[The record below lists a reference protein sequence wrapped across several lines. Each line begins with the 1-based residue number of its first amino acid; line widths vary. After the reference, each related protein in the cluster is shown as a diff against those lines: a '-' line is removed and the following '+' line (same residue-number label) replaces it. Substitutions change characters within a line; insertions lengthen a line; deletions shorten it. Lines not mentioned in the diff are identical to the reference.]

1 MNIIKDVLGERFL
14 KNNRNNPSPTERE
27 LHESIVKS
35 LSDNKILSLDN
46 DGIKF
51 KRKVGKQLFINNTI
65 NEKTQIS
72 RGYVDFIA
80 LSCRYCQ
87 FDLLEKYLPSR
98 EEEVLIFKVINT
110 ARSLSIGV
118 EQFEG
123 CKVNLKEIEKRFE
136 FLLEPH
142 LDNDEKKELNHLF
155 TFFFKIFCKKKI
167 SDFSTLKKKFPK
179 IKAEEINTLMRNLN
193 NEDNFFRL
201 LSKIVSIFAN
211 PKDNQTNQDEKKQE
225 EDLSQNKESKSEN
238 KEKLEKQE
246 FLLEEIR
253 GRQKIRSSD
262 ETESETR
269 KEKVNCNFFKKPQ
282 YQIFTK
288 KFDLSIDAKKIVP
301 AQELSLLRKKLDK
314 EYVSDE
320 SFINKLAKKLE
331 KHLFSIQKN
340 YWKFD
345 QDEGYFDN
353 SKFASFIANKNETSI
368 FKIIDENFSKNTI
381 VSLLLDNSGSMRGKP
396 IVTAVKTTEIIAK
409 ILEKCKVNVEILG
422 FTTREWKGGQSKKLW
437 EETGKI
443 EKPGRLN
450 DLLHIVYKDSKVSWP
465 VCKNNLALVL
475 KEGILKENI
484 DGEALLWASRRLRIK
499 PERKKILIVISDGA
513 PVDDSTLSANNSN
526 ILDDHLKNVI
536 EKLENDSSIQLFAIG
551 IGHDVSKYYREAF
564 TIDDVSMLAEV
575 LVENLVKLFKS
586 ETY

>member
-1 MNIIKDVLGERFL
+1 MIK
-14 KNNRNNPSPTERE
+14 K
-27 LHESIVKS
+27 K
-35 LSDNKILSLDN
+35 KLD
-46 DGIKF
+46 
-51 KRKVGKQLFINNTI
+51 
-65 NEKTQIS
+65 
-72 RGYVDFIA
+72 
-80 LSCRYCQ
+80 
-87 FDLLEKYLPSR
+87 
-98 EEEVLIFKVINT
+98 
-110 ARSLSIGV
+110 
-118 EQFEG
+118 
-123 CKVNLKEIEKRFE
+123 
-136 FLLEPH
+136 
-142 LDNDEKKELNHLF
+142 HLF
-155 TFFFKIFCKKKI
+155 NFFFKIFCKHKI
-167 SDFSTLKKKFPK
+167 VDFQSFKKKFPK
-179 IKAEEINTLMRNLN
+179 IKVKDINTLLRNLD
-193 NEDNFFRL
+193 NEEKFFLL

-211 PKDNQTNQDEKKQE
+211 PKDNEKNQAEQRQE
-225 EDLSQNKESKSEN
+225 EDFSQNKESKPEK
-238 KEKLEKQE
+238 KEKLKKQE

-253 GRQKIRSSD
+253 SQQKILHTDESEAETSKEKSSD
-262 ETESETR
+262 
-269 KEKVNCNFFKKPQ
+269 NFFKKQ
-282 YQIFTK
+282 KYQIFTK
-288 KFDLSIDAKKIVP
+288 KFDISIDAKKIVP
-301 AQELSLLRKKLDK
+301 AQELSLLRKKLDR
-314 EYVSDE
+314 ESVSDE

-331 KHLFSIQKN
+331 KYLFSIQKS

-353 SKFASFIANKNETSI
+353 SKFASFIANRNDTSI
-368 FKIIDENFSKNTI
+368 FKNIDENFSKNTI

-450 DLLHIVYKDSKVSWP
+450 DLLHIIYKDSKVSWP

-484 DGEALLWASRRLRIK
+484 DGEALLWASRRLSIK

-536 EKLENDSSIQLFAIG
+536 EKLENDRTIQLFAIG
-551 IGHDVSKYYREAF
+551 IGHDVSKYYKDAF
-564 TIDDVSMLAEV
+564 TIEDVSMLAEV